1 MMSKEEYSLAK
12 DNNMPKKVTIIEVGP
27 RDGLQNLEFYIE
39 TSKKISLINTLS
51 KTGLER
57 IEITSFVHPKAVPQF
72 KDASE
77 VVKGIEKKS
86 SVIYY
91 VLVPNLIGAVR
102 AFKSGAKNLNFVISA
117 SEMHNKRN
125 VNRTIG
131 ESLEEFRLI
140 SNTAKEN
147 GVSRLKVSVATAYGC
162 PFEGEVSSNKVI
174 DIVAQLQ
181 ELGAT
186 EIALCDTAGM
196 ASPAQIAS
204 LISAVQE
211 EFSGIEISVHFH
223 AERERGLV
231 NISAAFEAGV
241 TLFEGSVG
249 GLGGCPFVP
258 DAIGNIPTEDVISMF
273 EEKGIC
279 TGVDLRKFA
288 NCRALMQAIIKKD
301 ISKERDKRLQ

>member
-1 MMSKEEYSLAK
+1 MFQKEHSLAK

-77 VVKGIEKKS
+77 VVEGIEKKS

-131 ESLEEFRLI
+131 ESLEEFRSI
-140 SNTAKEN
+140 SNSAKEN

-162 PFEGEVSSNKVI
+162 PFEGEVSSSKVI

-181 ELGAT
+181 ELEVT

-196 ASPAQIAS
+196 ASPVQIAS

-223 AERERGLV
+223 AEKERGLI

-241 TLFEGSVG
+241 TLFEGSIG

-258 DAIGNIPTEDVISMF
+258 DAIGNIPTEDMISMF
-273 EEKGIC
+273 EERGIC

-301 ISKERDKRLQ
+301 ISEERDKQSQ